1 MQTSPTTASLLL
13 SADHPD
19 QVATL
24 RAGRALAAGGDAPIR
39 PSLDPVRIA
48 RIRARIL
55 SGAYA
60 SLEVVDAL
68 ARRLLDSGDL

>member
-1 MQTSPTTASLLL
+1 MQTSPTASLLL
-13 SADHPD
+13 SPD
-19 QVATL
+19 RPGRVAIL
-24 RAGRALAAGGDAPIR
+24 RAGRAQAAGDDAPVR
-39 PSLDPVRIA
+39 PSLDPVRKA

-68 ARRLLDSGDL
+68 ARRLLVSGDL